1 MGKEIGMRLSKR
13 LEMVASFVERGS
25 RVADIGTDHGF
36 LPIVLVER
44 GICPCALAMD
54 VREGPLKRAR
64 EHVREHGLDGKVECR
79 LSDGL
84 AKLKPGEADTAVM
97 AGMGGELIVHIL
109 EQGRDMWE
117 HLRRVVLSPQSE
129 MDKVRRYLEEEGFSI
144 EREDMVVEDG
154 KFYVVMGVGRG
165 RMKLSG
171 QAQYLYGKRL
181 IEERNPVLA
190 RFLLKEE
197 ERIRAIFDGFGER
210 DTDKV
215 RQAKRELAQQLEW
228 IKEAQDEMQG
238 NYRAAE

>member
-1 MGKEIGMRLSKR
+1 MKLSGR
-13 LEMVASFVERGS
+13 LELVASFVERGS
-25 RVADIGTDHGF
+25 RVADIGTDHGY
-36 LPIVLVER
+36 LPIALVER

-64 EHVREHGLDGKVECR
+64 EHVREHGLDGKIECR

-84 AKLKPGEADTAVM
+84 MQLEPGEADTAVM
-97 AGMGGELIVHIL
+97 AGMGGELIVYIL
-109 EQGRDMWE
+109 EQGRHMWE

-181 IEERNPVLA
+181 IEERNPVLVQ
-190 RFLLKEE
+190 FLLKEE

>member
-1 MGKEIGMRLSKR
+1 MRLSGR
-13 LEMVASFVERGS
+13 LELVASFVEQGS
-25 RVADIGTDHGF
+25 RVADIGTDHGY
-36 LPIVLVER
+36 LPIALVER

-54 VREGPLKRAR
+54 VRKGPLKRAQ
-64 EHVREHGLDGKVECR
+64 EHVREHGLDGKIECR

-84 AKLKPGEADTAVM
+84 VKLEPGEADIVVM

-109 EQGRDMWE
+109 EQGRHMWK

-129 MDKVRRYLEEEGFSI
+129 PDKVRRYLEEEGFSI

-154 KFYVVMGVGRG
+154 KFYVVMGVCRG
-165 RMKLSG
+165 QMKLSG

-181 IEERNPVLA
+181 IEERNPVLV

-197 ERIRAIFDGFGER
+197 ERIRAILNGFGGQ